1 VKLIL
6 FLSDSSYQFIINT
19 YSITQVFWDVT
30 LVGGRVIAHVATDR
44 NSFIAFKHYK
54 NIFFSKTPNFLTTSL
69 AVLRSRFM

>member
-54 NIFFSKTPNFLTTSL
+54 NFFLTPNFLTTTL
-69 AVLRSRFM
+69 AAPRSRFM